1 MSEIKISTAL
11 ISVYN
16 KEGLAPIIKELQ
28 NLQIKIYSTGGTYQ
42 FIEKMGIP
50 VESVEDLTGYP
61 SILDGRV
68 KTLHPK
74 IFGGILAR
82 GEDTHLEQLEEFK
95 IPRIDL
101 VVVDLYPFE
110 ETLQVTNDPNE
121 IIEKIDIGGVSLIR
135 AGAKNFI
142 DIVTIASREDYGKLM
157 IILNRKQGVTYLDER
172 KELARRAFMVTSHYD
187 VSIYQYFNQDILLSD
202 NFKMSKQKYKPLRYG
217 ENPHQKACFYG
228 NLESVFE
235 KYGGKD
241 LSYNNLVDIDAALSL
256 IQEFD
261 DDEPVFAIIK
271 HTNPCG
277 LAIGKTVHEA
287 WNKAFACDPVSSF
300 GGIFITNARLDLET
314 AGAIKNVFYE
324 VLIAPDYDEEALT
337 LLKAQKNR
345 IILKVKARLNSVYHF
360 KSLLNGVI
368 VQEEDSK
375 LIQRKQ
381 MFTTTIASPKGTEW
395 EDLALANICVKH
407 LKSNAI
413 AIVKNKQMIGI
424 GCGQTSRVDACKL
437 AIDKAHRFEFDSRGA
452 VMASDAFF
460 PFPDCVELGYKAGIS
475 AVIQPGG
482 SLKDQLS
489 IDFCNEHGMAMVFT
503 SYRHFKH

>member
-16 KEGLAPIIKELQ
+16 KEGLAPIIEELQ
-28 NLQIKIYSTGGTYQ
+28 KLEIKIYSTGGTYQ
-42 FIEKMGIP
+42 YIENMGIP

-82 GEDTHLEQLEEFK
+82 GEETHLEQLEEYK

-110 ETLQVTNDPNE
+110 ETLQMTNDPAE

-135 AGAKNFI
+135 AGAKNFM

-157 IILNRKQGVTYLDER
+157 TILHRKQGVTHLDER

-187 VSIYQYFNQDILLSD
+187 VSIYQYFNEDILLAD
-202 NFKMSKQKYKPLRYG
+202 NFKLSKQQYKPLRYG

-235 KYGGKD
+235 KTGGKD

-256 IQEFD
+256 IQDFD
-261 DDEPVFAIIK
+261 DEEPVFAIIK

-277 LAIGKTVHEA
+277 LAMGKTVHEA

-300 GGIFITNARLDLET
+300 GGIFITNVRLDLET

-345 IILKVKARLNSVYHF
+345 IILKVKTRLNPVYQF

-375 LIQRKQ
+375 QISIKQ
-381 MFTTTIASPKGTEW
+381 MVTTTLESPKDTDW
-395 EDLALANICVKH
+395 EDLVFANICVKH

-413 AIVKNKQMIGI
+413 AIVKNKQMIGM

-437 AIDKAHRFEFDSRGA
+437 AIDKAHRFEFDTHGA

-460 PFPDCVELGYKAGIS
+460 PFPDCVELGHKAGITS
-475 AVIQPGG
+475 VIQPGG